1 MLFGKSELCLCIV
14 FGLRCFSLYIFT
26 LCLSYCLLDAESDES
41 LLGSWSNFCR
51 LTTPGKVHNGFI
63 FSIYFFHNGSYCVS
77 LQFLINGFATLS
89 RLIETAVDRGMMRFI
104 LRLLSLLYFVLFS
117 RNQWHLLLS
126 LEEWFSLRVRMSPS
140 SCYNPSRG
148 MDEALA
154 PPLPQLLRST
164 APAAVTGVAA
174 QALGEAQEPLLP
186 VVLQAI
192 FIRRVLQ
199 LEPVIPEPYFHAP
212 IAAGIY
218 HNTVSCSDRNKH
230 TWQVS

>member
-148 MDEALA
+148 QVIAWMRHS
-154 PPLPQLLRST
+154 LPQLLRST
-164 APAAVTGVAA
+164 APGGCHRRGCSGVRGSTRTSLAGGAPGYIYKTGPPAGTSHSGA
-174 QALGEAQEPLLP
+174 ILP
-186 VVLQAI
+186 RTNRSRDL
-192 FIRRVLQ
+192 
-199 LEPVIPEPYFHAP
+199 P
-212 IAAGIY
+212 
-218 HNTVSCSDRNKH
+218 
-230 TWQVS
+230 